1 MVSSVVRN
9 RRVQFELVRCILW
22 GSIAYSMQVGRF
34 NGATDERYP
43 EYFSV
48 EKAVSHT
55 IRDKKKL
62 LNRIR
67 RIAGQVAAIEHGL
80 ETEQDASAVL
90 QNIAAC
96 RGAMNGLLA
105 EVIEGHIEH
114 HIIDPA
120 QRPTPAQVEAAHELV
135 DIVRAYLK

>member
-1 MVSSVVRN
+1 M
-9 RRVQFELVRCILW
+9 
-22 GSIAYSMQVGRF
+22 
-34 NGATDERYP
+34 
-43 EYFSV
+43 
-48 EKAVSHT
+48 SHT

-67 RIAGQVAAIEHGL
+67 RIAGQVAAIEQAL

-105 EVIEGHIEH
+105 EVIEGHIEL
-114 HIIDPA
+114 HIIDPT
-120 QRPTPAQVEAAHELV
+120 QQPTASQVDAAHELM